1 MEELGIEWL
10 LTDNWELAENAGAG
24 AAIPL
29 ASRER
34 IQMNQNT
41 ISKGLRNL
49 AMGASGV
56 AATPGG
62 ALGSIVSISSILTN
76 PEMTMILHAL
86 EQKSGANLLSAP
98 KVTTKSGANAE
109 IKVVKELIYPTEFEL
124 SQSQVSGSGSGS
136 EAVITPA
143 FVTPAAFQKRDTGV
157 ILNVTPTVGPDGF
170 SIDLIMMPQVV
181 ELSDWINYG
190 STVIDAKGKQQIFNM
205 PQPIFHSRNIVT
217 SITIW
222 DGQTVVMGGLITEQQ
237 TTTLDKI
244 PILGDIPLLGFLF
257 RSKTSYS
264 RKFNL
269 LIFVTANLVDP
280 AGNKINKELVATAT
294 GAGNAPDAT
303 P

>member
-1 MEELGIEWL
+1 

-62 ALGSIVSISSILTN
+62 ALGSIASISSILTN

-109 IKVVKELIYPTEFEL
+109 IKVVKELIYPTEFEV
-124 SQSQVSGSGSGS
+124 QAPIIPSGGVGQQ
-136 EAVITPA
+136 IYQPA
-143 FVTPAAFQKRDTGV
+143 LVTPAAFQTRDTGV

-244 PILGDIPLLGFLF
+244 PILGDIPLLGWLF
-257 RSKTSYS
+257 QSKTSYS

-294 GAGNAPDAT
+294 GAGNALDTT